1 MPVVNGVG
9 QSEYTRTKEEH
20 YAKLLGWH
28 INVAERAIKN
38 SLWANPAYLL
48 VDATAGSGKLEDGTA
63 GSPLVAIARLRK
75 MSTPFNALFV
85 EESSDVFAQLDL
97 CVCQDS
103 SVQLR
108 WARYQDVIKEMAC
121 RKDRNQFG
129 LLYIDP
135 NGTPDFDAL
144 CQFSRVRP
152 RMDILISVTA
162 TGYKRS
168 GKVELHLDEWLR
180 RIGKQ
185 YWLIRK
191 PYTSWHWTFLF
202 GSDYSGFNKAYKGIE
217 VEPVTGDL
225 GKEWL
230 EQVSYT
236 QMERLGKVQP
246 PLTGL
251 MTNTCDTQ
259 PIGRSGPWQSGERAA
274 PVSVARRGL

>member
-1 MPVVNGVG
+1 MPVINGVG
-9 QSEYTRTKEEH
+9 QSEYTKTKEEH

-28 INVAERAIKN
+28 INVAERAIRN
-38 SLWANPAYLL
+38 NLWANPTYLL
-48 VDATAGSGKLEDGTA
+48 IDATAGSGVLEDGSA

-75 MSTPFNALFV
+75 MSTPFKALFV
-85 EESSDVFAQLDL
+85 EENSDVFAQLDIH
-97 CVCQDS
+97 VHQDN

-108 WARYQDVIKEMAC
+108 WARYQGVIMEMAY

-135 NGTPDFDAL
+135 NGIPDFDAL

-152 RMDILISVTA
+152 KMDILISVTA

-168 GKVELHLDEWLR
+168 GKAELHLDEWLR

-185 YWLIRK
+185 HWLIRK
-191 PYTSWHWTFLF
+191 PYTAWHWTFLF
-202 GSDYSGFNKAYKGIE
+202 GSDYAGFNKAYKGIE
-217 VEPVTGDL
+217 AEPVTSDL

-236 QMERLGKVQP
+236 PSERLGKVQP

-251 MTNTCDTQ
+251 MLNTCDTQ
-259 PIGRSGPWQSGERAA
+259 PIGLFGPSQSGERAA
-274 PVSVARRGL
+274 SASDARCDL